1 MMQEKRQFLRH
12 PISYPLR
19 FEVTSEEKHEDSHTL
34 NISKGGLLFLSR
46 YKAKLGAIITLK
58 LPFQNKAFK
67 VKAKVVHIEKD
78 KDNPRLYNIGVSFD
92 QHSDAFKV
100 KLIEQIYLIDEY
112 RSLRSIE
119 LGHEMGMR
127 EASEEWIKRYSV
139 AFDKLFWKS
148 D

>member
-1 MMQEKRQFLRH
+1 MQEKRQFLRH
-12 PISYPLR
+12 PILYPLR
-19 FEVTSEEKHEDSHTL
+19 FEITSEEKHEDSHTL
-34 NISKGGLLFLSR
+34 DISKGGLLFLSTH
-46 YKAKLGAIITLK
+46 KVKPDSIITLK
-58 LPFQNKAFK
+58 LPFQNKVFK
-67 VKAKVVHIEKD
+67 VKAKVMHIEKD
-78 KDNPRLYNIGVSFD
+78 KDNPKLYNIGVSFY

-127 EASEEWIKRYSV
+127 EASEEWIKRYSA
-139 AFDKLFWKS
+139 AFDKLFWKT

>member
-1 MMQEKRQFLRH
+1 MQKKRQFLRH

-19 FEVTSEEKHEDSHTL
+19 FEVASEEKHEDSHTL

-46 YKAKLGAIITLK
+46 YKAKLNALITLK

-78 KDNPRLYNIGVSFD
+78 KDNPKLYNIGVSFD
-92 QHSDAFKV
+92 EYSDAFKV

-119 LGHEMGMR
+119 LGHEVGMR
-127 EASEEWIKRYSV
+127 KASEEWIKRYSA